1 MTARDFMNYLIYVE
15 HAAENLQFFLWHQDF
30 SSRFAAAAA
39 SETALAPEWTQE
51 MQDEAVSK
59 IRRDNVGKNRPA
71 GPAADIFKGTDFEK
85 QGQELI
91 APRPVGAGNKDPFLT
106 PPGTADSHRPSLGST
121 THGPVSTMAP
131 SYQSD
136 ASEAFAAA
144 GAKQPCTLP
153 CAHSLTSA
161 E

>member
-30 SSRFAAAAA
+30 SSRFAAAAT

-59 IRRDNVGKNRPA
+59 IRRDNVGKNRRA

-91 APRPVGAGNKDPFLT
+91 APRAIGAGNKDPFLT
-106 PPGTADSHRPSLGST
+106 PPGTADSHQPSLGST
-121 THGPVSTMAP
+121 AHGPVSTMAP
-131 SYQSD
+131 SYKSE

-144 GAKQPCTLP
+144 GAKQPCKLP
-153 CAHSLTSA
+153 SL
-161 E
+161 